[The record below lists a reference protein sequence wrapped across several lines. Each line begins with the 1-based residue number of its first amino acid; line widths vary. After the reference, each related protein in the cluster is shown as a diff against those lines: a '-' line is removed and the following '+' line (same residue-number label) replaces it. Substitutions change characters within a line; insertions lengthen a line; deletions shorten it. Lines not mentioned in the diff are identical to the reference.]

1 MTNID
6 INKNNITEMTDGN
19 YFADSTA
26 VKYDRQNGRLS
37 TVAFCI
43 DNQTARDMA
52 KGLNL
57 YDSIIEELDDW
68 TNT

>member
-6 INKNNITEMTDGN
+6 INQDNINEMTDGN

-57 YDSIIEELDDW
+57 YDSIIEELDD
-68 TNT
+68 

>member
-6 INKNNITEMTDGN
+6 ISKDNIDEMTDGN
-19 YFADSTA
+19 YFFEDTA
-26 VKYDRQNGRLS
+26 VKYDLQNGTIN

-43 DNQTARDMA
+43 CKGTARDMA

-57 YDSIIEELDDW
+57 YDNIMEELDD
-68 TNT
+68 

>member
-6 INKNNITEMTDGN
+6 INQDNINELSDGN

-52 KGLNL
+52 KSLNL
-57 YDSIIEELDDW
+57 YDSIIEELDD
-68 TNT
+68 